1 MDRSDIHQAI
11 PILVIMKTV
20 NQMARANTI
29 TIMVQYI
36 LVILGMEKDMVKDYG
51 KEPPQ
56 VYVISMK
63 VNIRMI

>member
-1 MDRSDIHQAI
+1 
-11 PILVIMKTV
+11 
-20 NQMARANTI
+20 MARANTI